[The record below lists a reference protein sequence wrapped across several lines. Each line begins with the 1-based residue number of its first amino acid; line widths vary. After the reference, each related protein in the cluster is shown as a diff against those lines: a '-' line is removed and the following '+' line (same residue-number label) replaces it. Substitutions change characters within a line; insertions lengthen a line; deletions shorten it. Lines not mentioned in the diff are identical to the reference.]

1 MRGVPI
7 LVAHGSARGAQCSAM
22 LLKMSSPVL
31 NHRMLGVGSGRQS
44 AISMRMTYGGQRQ
57 RKHEPTTARNT
68 PNPSFA
74 AGSCDALVPR
84 NSPAKPSSSQGF
96 ANSRWRDSHQT
107 GGDDSRRR
115 DRPPRLRSP
124 PPSSCPDKTPLVAGG
139 SDHPHIDKR
148 GIQCA

>member
-7 LVAHGSARGAQCSAM
+7 LVAHGSARGAHCSAM

-31 NHRMLGVGSGRQS
+31 NHRMLGAGSGRQS

-57 RKHEPTTARNT
+57 RKHEPTTARST

-84 NSPAKPSSSQGF
+84 NSPAKPSSRQGF

-107 GGDDSRRR
+107 GGDDSRKETDRR
-115 DRPPRLRSP
+115 ACDRHLHRVVPTRRHSSP
-124 PPSSCPDKTPLVAGG
+124 AGLTI
-139 SDHPHIDKR
+139 PIR
-148 GIQCA
+148 

>member
-1 MRGVPI
+1 MN
-7 LVAHGSARGAQCSAM
+7 AYARRANSGGAWFRPRRPLQRDAAQNEQS
-22 LLKMSSPVL
+22 VL
-31 NHRMLGVGSGRQS
+31 NHRMLGAGSSRQC

-84 NSPAKPSSSQGF
+84 NSPAKPCSSQGF

-107 GGDDSRRR
+107 GGDDSRKRQTAALAIATSNELSRQDATRR
-115 DRPPRLRSP
+115 RR
-124 PPSSCPDKTPLVAGG
+124 V
-139 SDHPHIDKR
+139 
-148 GIQCA
+148 